1 MTMAMALLQL
11 AAPAARRARAQLL
24 LLPSTANAPSLTGRA
39 AISSSRALLKRKGG
53 ASAFAAKSVQTW
65 RAKPLATKQ
74 KLKRD
79 AAPHRTHLEA
89 ARDLKSAERASA
101 RNERVWDELEQ
112 DTELHR
118 ELDAAFEYLTNLGAE
133 GDYVYEPEPTLLD
146 LDERDALDKL
156 NALARGDR
164 DVLAQLDAGGGGE
177 ADAAAATQ
185 LGVDDYNFLLKV
197 YAIKGMHK
205 EANALLT
212 RMEKNTAAALAAA
225 PTMFPTTEASTD
237 VALASELDGVPH
249 TVAPDAH
256 SYMYYICA
264 LVNSKQAATAV
275 RTLGR
280 MKEKG
285 VLPDV
290 ATYNAVMNVC
300 AKAGKVQWSYNILEK
315 MQVAGLV
322 PDKASF
328 TILMNAAIAENDVD
342 KAFETFHLMRSH
354 ITEPDVVAFSC
365 LIHGFAKIGRVERA
379 LNLLEDLLE
388 CGLTP
393 TQVTFNSL
401 INACA
406 KSHYYA
412 HKAVEFYHE
421 MQELYDY
428 IPDLYTY
435 NTVLHACAKQG
446 DFLQA
451 EQIMRHMHKH
461 QVPMDEITYN
471 TLFNVYA
478 RAQVMSVVR
487 KAPRNAAP
495 VPAPEEIYQRPLEF
509 DDDGN
514 EIDLTRPGKEVSSL
528 ANLNYD
534 GAFED
539 DEDDDEGDSEF
550 EFDDKEGEDGERV
563 GSALSAEELEQ
574 VEQIRKQDQLVM
586 SDAEYFGLTAA
597 NSGEETG
604 DFELKPMDLSNFGV
618 FQTRN
623 IARAEKWFYEM
634 TVEKGMRPSRVT
646 LNSMLNVY
654 ANALRLRSAETFV
667 RETFAKYET
676 EPDKYTYR
684 VLMHMYVRAK
694 RTAQAESLLETIKRK
709 QADGE
714 IEVDAVVYGLLVD
727 LYARKRQMRR
737 ALVVLEEAD
746 AAGVAVEEKFL
757 KKIRKLT
764 EKYGVF
770 TDLIPEDPNA
780 VIFAGTRHKLME
792 KRKVRAQV
800 IAYNNKVGKRYL
812 LPDTV

>member
-1 MTMAMALLQL
+1 MAALLHF
-11 AAPAARRARAQLL
+11 AATRSAHPLARALSLSHARIAQPL
-24 LLPSTANAPSLTGRA
+24 LLPAASLAWQQQQQQQQQRG
-39 AISSSRALLKRKGG
+39 ISSTPALLKRKGG
-53 ASAFAAKSVQTW
+53 NSAFVVKSSQY
-65 RAKPLATKQ
+65 KKKGLKTKH
-74 KLKRD
+74 KLKQD
-79 AAPHRTHLEA
+79 VAPHKTHLEA
-89 ARDLKSAERASA
+89 TRNLKSLEKDNL
-101 RNERVWDELEQ
+101 RNERTWDQLEQ
-112 DTELHR
+112 DEELNR
-118 ELDAAFEYLTNLGAE
+118 ELDAAFDYLNNLGAE
-133 GDYVYEPEPTLLD
+133 GDYVYEPEPTLMD
-146 LDERDALDKL
+146 LDEKDALEKL
-156 NALARGDR
+156 NALARGDQ
-164 DVLAQLDAGGGGE
+164 DVLSQIELDEGDENDALSKQLAVE
-177 ADAAAATQ
+177 
-185 LGVDDYNFLLKV
+185 DYNFLLRV
-197 YAIKGMHK
+197 YAIKGLHK
-205 EANALLT
+205 EANALLS
-212 RMEKNTAAALAAA
+212 RMEKNLQSTVGGA
-225 PTMFPTTEASTD
+225 TMFPPNETSTD
-237 VALASELDGVPH
+237 MQLSSELDGVPH
-249 TVAPDAH
+249 VIPPNAH

-264 LVNSKQAATAV
+264 LVNTKQAATAV

-285 VLPDV
+285 VFPDI

-300 AKAGKVQWSYNILEK
+300 AKANKVQWSYNIMEK

-412 HKAVEFYHE
+412 HKAIEFYNE

-446 DFLQA
+446 DFIQA
-451 EQIMRHMHKH
+451 EQIMRHMQKH
-461 QVPMDEITYN
+461 HVPMDQVTYN
-471 TLFNVYA
+471 TLLNVYA
-478 RAQVMSVVR
+478 RAQVKSVVA
-487 KAPRNAAP
+487 KAPRNA
-495 VPAPEEIYQRPLEF
+495 VPAQDPEELYQRPLEF

-539 DEDDDEGDSEF
+539 DEDDEDEDYDYEADESQG
-550 EFDDKEGEDGERV
+550 GE
-563 GSALSAEELEQ
+563 LTKEELQQIE
-574 VEQIRKQDQLVM
+574 EIRKQDQLVV
-586 SDAEYFGLTAA
+586 SDAEYFGAA
-597 NSGEETG
+597 GGEENG
-604 DFELKPMDLSNFGV
+604 DFELKPMDLRDFGK
-618 FQTRN
+618 FQSRN
-623 IARAEKWFYEM
+623 IARAEQWFYEM
-634 TVEKGMRPSRVT
+634 TVEKNMDVSAAT

-667 RETFAKYET
+667 SETFAKYDVQ
-676 EPDKYTYR
+676 PDKYTYR
-684 VLMHMYVRAK
+684 VLMHMYVRGK
-694 RTAQAESLLETIKRK
+694 RVAQAERVLETIKRK
-709 QADGE
+709 AAEGE
-714 IEVDAVVYGLLVD
+714 IEADGVTFGLLVD
-727 LYARKRQMRR
+727 LYARKRQLRR
-737 ALVVLEEAD
+737 ALVVLEDAD
-746 AAGVAVEEKFL
+746 AACVQVEEKFL

-764 EKYGVF
+764 EKFGVF

-800 IAYNNKVGKRYL
+800 LAYNQKVGKRYL

>member
-1 MTMAMALLQL
+1 MTALLQFAVKRSARPL
-11 AAPAARRARAQLL
+11 ARALPISNASVLLHHAPAIQTLPATRAWQQQR
-24 LLPSTANAPSLTGRA
+24 
-39 AISSSRALLKRKGG
+39 AISSTPALLKRKGG
-53 ASAFAAKSVQTW
+53 NSAFVVKSSQY
-65 RAKPLATKQ
+65 KKKGLKTKH
-74 KLKRD
+74 KLKQD
-79 AAPHRTHLEA
+79 TAPHKTHVEA
-89 ARDLKSAERASA
+89 TRNLKSLEKDSV
-101 RNERVWDELEQ
+101 RNERAWDQLEQ
-112 DTELHR
+112 DDELNR
-118 ELDAAFEYLTNLGAE
+118 ELDAAFDYLNNLGAE
-133 GDYVYEPEPTLLD
+133 GDYIYEPEPTLMD
-146 LDERDALDKL
+146 LDESDALEKL
-156 NALARGDR
+156 NALARGDQ
-164 DVLAQLDAGGGGE
+164 DVLSQIEIDDNDEESRALAKQLAVE
-177 ADAAAATQ
+177 
-185 LGVDDYNFLLKV
+185 DYNFLLRV
-197 YAIKGMHK
+197 YAIKGLHK
-205 EANALLT
+205 EANALLA
-212 RMEKNTAAALAAA
+212 RMEKTLQSIDGAA
-225 PTMFPTTEASTD
+225 TMFPPNETSTD
-237 VALASELDGVPH
+237 MQLSSDLDGVPH
-249 TVAPDAH
+249 VIAPNAH

-264 LVNSKQAATAV
+264 LVNTKQAATAV

-285 VLPDV
+285 IFPDV

-300 AKAGKVQWSYNILEK
+300 AKANKVQWSYNIMEK

-328 TILMNAAIAENDVD
+328 TILMNAAIAENDID

-412 HKAVEFYHE
+412 HKAIEFYNE

-446 DFLQA
+446 DFIQA
-451 EQIMRHMHKH
+451 EQIMRHMQKH
-461 QVPMDEITYN
+461 QVPMDQVTYN
-471 TLFNVYA
+471 TLLNVYA
-478 RAQVMSVVR
+478 RAQVKSVVA

-495 VPAPEEIYQRPLEF
+495 APAPEELYQRPLEF

-528 ANLNYD
+528 SNLNYD

-539 DEDDDEGDSEF
+539 EEEEDEDYDYEADESHAGELSE
-550 EFDDKEGEDGERV
+550 
-563 GSALSAEELEQ
+563 AELQQIEE
-574 VEQIRKQDQLVM
+574 IRKQDQLVV
-586 SDAEYFGLTAA
+586 SDAEYFGTTG
-597 NSGEETG
+597 GEEDG
-604 DFELKPMDLSNFGV
+604 DFELRPMDLSDFGK
-618 FQTRN
+618 FQSRN
-623 IARAEKWFYEM
+623 ISRAEQWFYEM
-634 TVEKGMRPSRVT
+634 SVEKSMDVSPVT

-654 ANALRLRSAETFV
+654 ANALRLRAAETFV
-667 RETFAKYET
+667 EETFAKYNVQ
-676 EPDKYTYR
+676 PDKFTYR

-694 RTAQAESLLETIKRK
+694 RTAQAERVLETIKRK
-709 QADGE
+709 HAEGDIEADG
-714 IEVDAVVYGLLVD
+714 VAFGLLVD
-727 LYARKRQMRR
+727 LYARKRQLRR

-746 AAGVAVEEKFL
+746 AAGVQVEEKFL

-764 EKYGVF
+764 EKFGIF

-800 IAYNNKVGKRYL
+800 LAYNQKVGKRYL

>member
-1 MTMAMALLQL
+1 MAALLQFAATRSARSL
-11 AAPAARRARAQLL
+11 ARALLLSSGAPAVQT
-24 LLPSTANAPSLTGRA
+24 LPVWRTQQRG
-39 AISSSRALLKRKGG
+39 ISSTPALLKRKGG
-53 ASAFAAKSVQTW
+53 NSAFVVKSSQY
-65 RAKPLATKQ
+65 KKKGLKTKH
-74 KLKRD
+74 KLKAD
-79 AAPHRTHLEA
+79 TAPHKTHLEA
-89 ARDLKSAERASA
+89 TRNLKSLEKENV
-101 RNERVWDELEQ
+101 RNERAWDQLEQ
-112 DTELHR
+112 DDELNR
-118 ELDAAFEYLTNLGAE
+118 ELDAAFDYLNNLGAE
-133 GDYVYEPEPTLLD
+133 GDYIYEPEPTLLD
-146 LDERDALDKL
+146 LDENDALEKL
-156 NALARGDR
+156 NALARGDQ
-164 DVLAQLDAGGGGE
+164 DVLAQIEPDGDDDSAK
-177 ADAAAATQ
+177 Q
-185 LGVDDYNFLLKV
+185 LGVEDYNFLLRV
-197 YAIKGMHK
+197 YAIKGLHK
-205 EANALLT
+205 EANALLA
-212 RMEKNTAAALAAA
+212 RMEKNVGAAASAQT
-225 PTMFPTTEASTD
+225 TMFPINETSTD
-237 VALASELDGVPH
+237 MQLASELDSVPH
-249 TVAPDAH
+249 VVAPDAH
-256 SYMYYICA
+256 SYMYYVCA

-285 VLPDV
+285 VFPDV

-300 AKAGKVQWSYNILEK
+300 AKANKVQWSYNIMEK

-328 TILMNAAIAENDVD
+328 TILMNAAIAENDID

-412 HKAVEFYHE
+412 HKAIEFYNE

-446 DFLQA
+446 DFIQA
-451 EQIMRHMHKH
+451 EQIMRHMQKH
-461 QVPMDEITYN
+461 HVPMDQVTYN
-471 TLFNVYA
+471 TLLNVYA
-478 RAQVMSVVR
+478 RAQVKSVVR

-495 VPAPEEIYQRPLEF
+495 LAAPEELYQRPLEF

-514 EIDLTRPGKEVSSL
+514 EIDLTRPGKDVSSL
-528 ANLNYD
+528 SNLNYD

-539 DEDDDEGDSEF
+539 EDEDQEVGEYDDEGF
-550 EFDDKEGEDGERV
+550 AEGESQAGE
-563 GSALSAEELEQ
+563 LSAQELA
-574 VEQIRKQDQLVM
+574 QIESIRQQDQLVV
-586 SDAEYFGLTAA
+586 SDAEYFGAA
-597 NSGEETG
+597 EGEATG
-604 DFELKPMDLSNFGV
+604 DFELKPMDLGDFGK

-623 IARAEKWFYEM
+623 IARAEQWFYEM
-634 TVEKGMRPSRVT
+634 TVEKNLDVSLVT

-654 ANALRLRSAETFV
+654 ANALRLRATETFV
-667 RETFAKYET
+667 DETFAKYNAT
-676 EPDKYTYR
+676 PDKFTYR

-694 RTAQAESLLETIKRK
+694 RTAQAEKLLETIKRK

-714 IEVDAVVYGLLVD
+714 IDADGVVFGLLVD
-727 LYARKRQMRR
+727 LYARKRQLRR

-746 AAGVAVEEKFL
+746 AAGVQLEEKHL

-764 EKYGVF
+764 EKFGIF

-780 VIFAGTRHKLME
+780 VVFAGTRHKLME